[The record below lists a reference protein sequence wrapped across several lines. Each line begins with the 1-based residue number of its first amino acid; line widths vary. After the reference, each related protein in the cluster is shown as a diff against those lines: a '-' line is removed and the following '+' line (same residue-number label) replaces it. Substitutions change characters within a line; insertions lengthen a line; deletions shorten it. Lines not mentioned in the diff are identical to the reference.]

1 MMTTSTSL
9 AALFLALA
17 LDANPAL
24 AQTASHQQQLAP
36 QQLAQAAPPARVAP
50 QPKPPVEPT
59 PGALA
64 LEKFVRASAAPCQT
78 EASGRCVDLGW
89 AYADR
94 DKNGTL
100 SLAEVETIRD
110 QIVAWNAWKG
120 DTLTPRERANF
131 NMGLWA
137 SNSVGINNLFAS
149 YDVNGDGKLTKAELL
164 ADVTLDQ
171 RPLGVVLADEKSVN
185 RQRFASR
192 LGPLQKMAEVLMT
205 PRPAGSPLPAPSAPR
220 PQVQPLP

>member
-1 MMTTSTSL
+1 MMTASSGL
-9 AALFLALA
+9 AALLLALA

-24 AQTASHQQQLAP
+24 AQTASQAP
-36 QQLAQAAPPARVAP
+36 GSQQLAQSAPPARAMP
-50 QPKPPVEPT
+50 APKPPAAPT
-59 PGALA
+59 PGAQA
-64 LEKFVRASAAPCQT
+64 LEKFVRASAAPCQK
-78 EASGRCVDLGW
+78 EASGRCVELGW

-110 QIVAWNAWKG
+110 QIIAWNAWKG

-131 NMGLWA
+131 NMGLWV
-137 SNSVGINNLFAS
+137 SNSVGIHNLFAS
-149 YDVNGDGKLTKAELL
+149 YDANGDGKLTKAELL
-164 ADVTLDQ
+164 ADVRLDQ
-171 RPLGVVLADEKSVN
+171 RPLGQVLADEKSVN

-205 PRPAGSPLPAPSAPR
+205 PRPAGSPLPAPAAPR

>member
-1 MMTTSTSL
+1 MMTTSSGL
-9 AALFLALA
+9 AALLLALA

-24 AQTASHQQQLAP
+24 AQNAS
-36 QQLAQAAPPARVAP
+36 QQLAQAAPPARATP
-50 QPKPPVEPT
+50 APKPPVEPT
-59 PGALA
+59 PGAQA
-64 LEKFVRASAAPCQT
+64 LEKFVRASAPTCQT

-110 QIVAWNAWKG
+110 QIIAWNAWKG

-137 SNSVGINNLFAS
+137 SNSVGIPNLFAS
-149 YDVNGDGKLTKAELL
+149 YDANGDGKLTKAELL
-164 ADVTLDQ
+164 ADVRLDQ

-205 PRPAGSPLPAPSAPR
+205 PRPPGSPLPAPAPAR

>member
-1 MMTTSTSL
+1 MMTASTGL

-24 AQTASHQQQLAP
+24 AQTVRQDSGSL
-36 QQLAQAAPPARVAP
+36 QLAQAAPPARAMP
-50 QPKPPVEPT
+50 APKPPVEPT
-59 PGALA
+59 PGAQA
-64 LEKFVRASAAPCQT
+64 LEKFVRASAAPCQK

-110 QIVAWNAWKG
+110 QIIAWNAWKG

-149 YDVNGDGKLTKAELL
+149 YDANGDGKLTKAELL

-171 RPLGVVLADEKSVN
+171 RPLGQVLADEKSVN

-205 PRPAGSPLPAPSAPR
+205 PRPAGSPLPAPMAPR

>member
-1 MMTTSTSL
+1 MTASTGL
-9 AALFLALA
+9 AALFFALA

-24 AQTASHQQQLAP
+24 AQNASEQLA
-36 QQLAQAAPPARVAP
+36 QQAAPPARTAP
-50 QPKPPVEPT
+50 APKPAAEPT
-59 PGALA
+59 PGAQA
-64 LEKFVRASAAPCQT
+64 LEKFVRASAPTCQT
-78 EASGRCVDLGW
+78 EPSARCVDLGW

-94 DKNGTL
+94 DKNGSL

-110 QIVAWNAWKG
+110 EIIAWNAWKG

-131 NMGLWA
+131 NMGVWA
-137 SNSVGINNLFAS
+137 ANSVGINNLFAS
-149 YDVNGDGKLTKAELL
+149 YDANADGKLTKPELL

-171 RPLGVVLADEKSVN
+171 RPLGQVLADEKSVN
-185 RQRFASR
+185 RKRFASR

-205 PRPAGSPLPAPSAPR
+205 PRPPGSPLPAPAPAR

>member
-1 MMTTSTSL
+1 MMTASTGL

-24 AQTASHQQQLAP
+24 AQAASQDPGSL
-36 QQLAQAAPPARVAP
+36 QLAQAAPPARAMP
-50 QPKPPVEPT
+50 APKPPAEPT
-59 PGALA
+59 PGAQA

-78 EASGRCVDLGW
+78 EASARCVDLGW

-110 QIVAWNAWKG
+110 QIIAWNAWKG

-149 YDVNGDGKLTKAELL
+149 YDANGDGKLTKAELL
-164 ADVTLDQ
+164 ADVTLDS

-205 PRPAGSPLPAPSAPR
+205 PRPAGSPLPAPMAPR

>member
-24 AQTASHQQQLAP
+24 AQNASQQY
-36 QQLAQAAPPARVAP
+36 AQAAPPARVAP

-120 DTLTPRERANF
+120 DTLTARERANF